1 MNGNKTLAVNIRIL
15 LDNDDACKEYD
26 RIIDTVTTDIPI
38 FVSAVCGINNIKIG
52 HSIDV
57 SGGNVAAI
65 LSYSD
70 YQIIRAVKKMIDK
83 GTLVVRP
90 ICGAFKIT
98 TISADLKDPF
108 TMKDIENYIR
118 KEAEYLI
125 PFAFESGTADRNGNS
140 ITEED
145 WNKWISQY
153 PFKHQTPFT
162 IVDDTGKLAKDYLRV
177 TTPNYTNNDDAKY
190 YNFGKVIEF
199 MGDCAIVKLSHLQ
212 SPIVNNIVNM
222 IDNGDAYL
230 GKAYLISS
238 DDKRLCNLLTVYL
251 SDKHGNAIKYSDIM
265 KYSEKQDE
273 PCEQEPPIEATTDDG
288 SNKIQIDIPLLW
300 DSTTEALYP
309 NIPHDKNIPISVV
322 SKAICTNEGTSGDVL
337 IGFALG
343 KSEEY
348 VSAVISHPNKEVLDN
363 IKKMVNDD
371 ELFIKPFE
379 IRESKSI
386 CVVIKRFWILVD
398 CNGDQMFEEDL
409 QNGVANNNAKGGL
422 YKADE
427 SKSVFPHRGR
437 IMNSI
442 HEYTATLA
450 YNEIIDDG
458 VEEAIENYHLFDK
471 LIGDKFENYAS
482 TKALIKILSSLK
494 KEKISAVRELKCVR
508 KMVSKYNMADS
519 ADRDEYTSVMGLDY
533 LCTAEGEKSM
543 FDVPYG
549 DPFVIN
555 VDRLL
560 VPINKDYANSRIR
573 SLELKL
579 AFLNK
584 NIKRVKI
591 LIKKNYGFLESVF
604 TFKIKIPEYI
614 DIENSIIRL
623 SKLYNENRLNS
634 IMRGVDNPGAPVYVD
649 KGTQKVVCGYISTN
663 NPFIIK
669 NGSLCANICIKDDF
683 IKYIFNAEY
692 LEPNGIDMEMH
703 SVNGNPFEK
712 LIITNIDSYIL
723 ECKENMSDEQR

>member
-1 MNGNKTLAVNIRIL
+1 MKGNKTLAVNIRIL

-26 RIIDTVTTDIPI
+26 RMIDTVTTDIPI

-108 TMKDIENYIR
+108 TVKDIENYIR

-222 IDNGDAYL
+222 IDNRDAYL

-273 PCEQEPPIEATTDDG
+273 PCEQEPPIEATIDNG
-288 SNKIQIDIPLLW
+288 SNSRMQIDITLLW
-300 DSTTEALYP
+300 DNTTERLYP
-309 NIPHDKNIPISVV
+309 NIPPNNNIPISVV
-322 SKAICTNEGTSGDVL
+322 SNEIVYNEGGSGDVL
-337 IGFALG
+337 IGFAP
-343 KSEEY
+343 KSEERI
-348 VSAVISHPNKEVLDN
+348 SAVIFHQDKVVLDN
-363 IKKMVNDD
+363 IKKMVDSH
-371 ELFIKPFE
+371 ELFIKPFQIQE
-379 IRESKSI
+379 DKSHKCTVSKT
-386 CVVIKRFWILVD
+386 FWILVD
-398 CNGDQMFEEDL
+398 CNGDQMFEEEL
-409 QNGVANNNAKGGL
+409 LANKNAEEISH
-422 YKADE
+422 KADDP
-427 SKSVFPHRGR
+427 KSIFPRRGR
-437 IMNSI
+437 IINSV
-442 HEYTATLA
+442 HEHIETLA

-471 LIGDKFENYAS
+471 LIGDKFENDAS

-494 KEKISAVRELKCVR
+494 KEKTSAVRELKCIR

-584 NIKRVKI
+584 NIKRVKT

-604 TFKIKIPEYI
+604 TLKIKIPEYI

-669 NGSLCANICIKDDF
+669 NGSLCANICVKDDF

-703 SVNGNPFEK
+703 SVNGNPFEN

-723 ECKENMSDEQR
+723 ECKENVSDEQR